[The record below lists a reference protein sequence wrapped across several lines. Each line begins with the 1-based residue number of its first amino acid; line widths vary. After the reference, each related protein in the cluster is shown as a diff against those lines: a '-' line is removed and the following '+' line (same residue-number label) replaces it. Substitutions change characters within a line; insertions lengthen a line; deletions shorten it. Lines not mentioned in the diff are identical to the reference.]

1 MKPTLDYVVAKF
13 NEYNALCFEGRLP
26 LPKFQMSRARTFMG
40 KVSYKRTRSFWCRCH
55 YGDFV
60 FRISNRRDLPEA
72 EVEDTILHEMI
83 HLDIMSS
90 QQRDTSAHG
99 RLFREKMRDI
109 NSRFGRHI
117 TISHRL
123 TVADKANDVE
133 RRRHFVCVSHMNNG
147 RWGVTLAAHTRLH
160 ELWERMDRVPEI
172 VSHSWY
178 LSTDP
183 FFNRFPRS
191 RTVKVYRVTK
201 EEIDVH
207 LCDARLLVKRD
218 RHIQTEDKSGA
229 SKF

>member
-26 LPKFQMSRARTFMG
+26 LPRFQISQARTFMG
-40 KVSYKRTRSFWCRCH
+40 KVSYKRTRSFWGRCH

-60 FRISNRRDLPEA
+60 FRISNRRDLPEV

-90 QQRDTSAHG
+90 QQRDSSAHG

-191 RTVKVYRVTK
+191 CTAKVYHITK
-201 EEIDVH
+201 EE
-207 LCDARLLVKRD
+207 LD
-218 RHIQTEDKSGA
+218 RHLKDAKPLVRKGHAIQISCNSWSVE
-229 SKF
+229 